1 MWECCWWKPAQITA
15 CTFQES
21 DSKKKKEKKQK
32 SLLIKL
38 ADDTKIGEQK
48 NNEEERSETWSNLNS
63 LIKWK

>member
-21 DSKKKKEKKQK
+21 DSKKKEKKQK